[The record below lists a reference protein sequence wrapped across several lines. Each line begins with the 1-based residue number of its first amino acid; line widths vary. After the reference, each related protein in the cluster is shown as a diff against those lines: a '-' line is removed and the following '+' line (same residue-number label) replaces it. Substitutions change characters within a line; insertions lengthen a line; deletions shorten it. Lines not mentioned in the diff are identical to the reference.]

1 MTHFSKEISGSLG
14 RYQLLKQIGSGGTG
28 KVWLGSDPHLHRQVA
43 IKVLPPRVQGD
54 QDAQARFERKVEA
67 IATLNHPHILPIHD
81 FGIQSLSDGQF
92 ITYFVMP
99 YIAEGSL
106 ADLLAQQVRE
116 RQKSTVDKVLMWLA
130 QVADALDYAHAQG
143 VVHGNVKLT
152 NLLMRSED
160 WLLLAD
166 FGITDT
172 QAGGDKP
179 CPYDID
185 SLAVVASLLLTNQL
199 SVHVRR
205 HVRFSSDL
213 PSACKAVLLRGM
225 AEEAGERYPSARAFV
240 DALQASFP
248 TTLRDGKN
256 KRVTRRILLLGGGVA
271 VAGSGLWA
279 LSVWSQ
285 KTQQQTKSV
294 VDPDAP
300 FLFLQEHRK
309 SVQTLAWAPNKHVF
323 VSASGEDAQIKVWDL
338 ALLQPQ
344 QPARFK
350 SYLARAWSG
359 SDLVVAWSPDG
370 TSLALASRERT
381 DTDNTSHIVLL
392 NPTLN
397 GWDGGPEQRFL
408 VPAPAVEGLGWLKQ
422 TLLVAVWNDPTQS
435 GVPGYLGLW
444 DTQQPDLTIQ
454 PARMSEVFTTRTSL
468 DLRCT
473 LAVTQDRTRMAICT
487 TNGAL
492 IGSAEIIDN
501 AVAWQSVWPDL
512 LQYQPGSNLNE
523 VKALAWSAKG
533 GNLLVL
539 PKNGTR
545 NTLMA
550 WGLVQN
556 VKKLDPFPALSPAI
570 HFNAIAVSPTT
581 DKSMFAAGTEEGEIY
596 LWNGD
601 VSNIP
606 FRTLKSGGIRGKV
619 LSLSWSFDGQWLA
632 ASYDDQKASILLWK
646 L

>member
-1 MTHFSKEISGSLG
+1 M
-14 RYQLLKQIGSGGTG
+14 
-28 KVWLGSDPHLHRQVA
+28 
-43 IKVLPPRVQGD
+43 
-54 QDAQARFERKVEA
+54 
-67 IATLNHPHILPIHD
+67 
-81 FGIQSLSDGQF
+81 
-92 ITYFVMP
+92 
-99 YIAEGSL
+99 
-106 ADLLAQQVRE
+106 LAQQVRE
-116 RQKSTVDKVLMWLA
+116 QQKSPVDKVLMWLS

-166 FGITDT
+166 FDITDT
-172 QAGGDKP
+172 QMGGDNKP
-179 CPYDID
+179 CPYDVD
-185 SLAVVASLLLTNQL
+185 SLAVVASLLLTNHL
-199 SVHVRR
+199 TVHVRR
-205 HVRFSSDL
+205 NVRFSSDL
-213 PSACKAVLLRGM
+213 PSACKEVLLRGM
-225 AEEAGERYPSARAFV
+225 AEEAGERSPSARAFV
-240 DALQASFP
+240 YALQASFP
-248 TTLRDGKN
+248 TTFRDGKN

-279 LSVWSQ
+279 LSAWSQ
-285 KTQQQTKSV
+285 RTQQQTKSA

-300 FLFLQEHRK
+300 VLFLQEHRK
-309 SVQTLAWAPNKHVF
+309 SVQTLAWAPNRHVF
-323 VSASGEDAQIKVWDL
+323 VSASGEDAQIKLWDL
-338 ALLQPQ
+338 AQLQPQ
-344 QPARFK
+344 QPTRFK
-350 SYLARAWSG
+350 SYLTRTWSG
-359 SDLVVAWSPDG
+359 SDLAVAWSPDG

-397 GWDGGPEQRFL
+397 GWDAGPEQRFS
-408 VPAPAVEGLGWLKQ
+408 VPAPAVEGLGWLQQ

-473 LAVTQDRTRMAICT
+473 LAVTQDRTRMALCT

-501 AVAWQSVWPDL
+501 AVVWQSVWPDL
-512 LQYQPGSNLNE
+512 LQYQPGSDLNE

-545 NTLMA
+545 NALMS
-550 WGLVQN
+550 WGLVQD
-556 VKKLDPFPALSPAI
+556 VKKLDQFPAISPTI

-581 DKSMFAAGTEEGEIY
+581 DKSMFAAGTEESEIY

-606 FRTLKSGGIRGKV
+606 FRTLKSGGVRGKV
-619 LSLSWSFDGQWLA
+619 LALSWSFDGQWLA
-632 ASYDDQKASILLWK
+632 ASYDDQKASILIWK